1 MTSPLTQAEFD
12 AALAAIG
19 GFEPRPLISVGV
31 SGGPDSLALV
41 ILADRWAR
49 QRGGQAWGLTVDH
62 GLRAESAAEAET
74 VGRWLAARGI
84 PHAVLVWEGEKPA
97 TGIQEA
103 AREARYRLLGE
114 WCAARGC
121 LHLLTAHHR
130 DDQVE
135 TYLIRRRAGSGLDGL
150 AGMSAVRELPA
161 FRLVRPLLGVAKA
174 RLVAFLDAAAQ
185 PYVPD
190 PSNRNPLFER
200 ARLRLAAEAEA
211 VAAPPPNP
219 LPVNGARESATTPR
233 PVYGERVA
241 SESEPGDGP
250 PPQVLDQIRTHAA
263 TRIAREHELAALLA
277 RAVSLHP
284 AGFALLDS
292 VEIASAGE
300 LGDRALDRVIA
311 VLGGAAY
318 PVRRER
324 LQRLRTAFAVAPMRA
339 RTLGGCRFVAWRGRI
354 LALRETARVSPPLAL
369 SPGTSAVWD
378 HRFFAS
384 LPANAAGPATI
395 GALGKAGVA
404 SLGRNS
410 VEPDNPLP
418 RLVYP
423 TLPALWDG
431 DELVAVP
438 HLSWYRAAADAPP
451 TLVFKPATALFGAG
465 FTVV

>member
-1 MTSPLTQAEFD
+1 MELGAEFD

-19 GFEPRPLISVGV
+19 GFEPRPRVAVGV

-49 QRGGQAWGLTVDH
+49 QRGGEAWGLVVDH
-62 GLRAESAAEAET
+62 RLRPESAAEAVT
-74 VGRWLAARGI
+74 VGHWLAARGI
-84 PHAVLVWEGEKPA
+84 PHAVLVWAGEKPA

-103 AREARYRLLGE
+103 AREARYRLLGD

-135 TYLIRRRAGSGLDGL
+135 TYLIRRRAGSGVDGL
-150 AGMSAVRELPA
+150 AGMSAVRELPRL
-161 FRLVRPLLGVAKA
+161 RLVRPLLGVAKA
-174 RLVAFLDAAAQ
+174 RLAAFLDAEGQ
-185 PYVPD
+185 PYVQD
-190 PSNRNPLFER
+190 PSNRNPAFAR
-200 ARLRLAAEAEA
+200 ARLRLAAETEA
-211 VAAPPPNP
+211 AAAPHPNP
-219 LPVNGARESATTPR
+219 LPAR
-233 PVYGERVA
+233 GEREGSAPQAWEGEGQVA
-241 SESEPGDGP
+241 EH
-250 PPQVLDQIRTHAA
+250 VLGELRANTAA
-263 TRIAREHELAALLA
+263 RIVREKELAALLA

-284 AGFALLDS
+284 AGFAVLEPGSL
-292 VEIASAGE
+292 AGAGE